1 MKTGKI
7 LYIHIIGLWG
17 IKDIETKFDP
27 NVNIFI
33 GPNGSNKTV
42 FLNLLEAALNV
53 DLEILCNT
61 DFKRI
66 EIHIDADVLVLIIE
80 NIASEDSTTTIKYSL
95 DDDEFLLQMMPFRMR
110 RLHRYEEPQENVLRR
125 RLAQI
130 VNISW
135 LSVNRGTTDIQ
146 YLDSREVLER
156 IKNMVDIK
164 IERLVKLLGG
174 YQLQLETE
182 ANTISNDFKK
192 EVMAMMLYNPNI
204 DSYNNDI
211 LKDLSTVDINDL
223 RKQLYKAF
231 STLGIAKENLPS
243 IEMHL
248 RKIRDVLRKMS
259 QINTTLEL
267 NDVFILA
274 LVKRTLS
281 IIDISQNHE
290 RQTKELYTP
299 INNFW
304 KCLMR
309 FMPNK
314 KFVYDNERGILTVTL
329 LEVEHS
335 DVSIP
340 LSALSS
346 GEKQIFI
353 LLTEALL
360 QREKNYLFIA
370 DEPELSLH
378 IKWQKKILPELFAIN
393 PNAQIIVA
401 THSPEVASNYPDKI
415 INMSNIIKNH
425 VQ

>member
-1 MKTGKI
+1 
-7 LYIHIIGLWG
+7 
-17 IKDIETKFDP
+17 
-27 NVNIFI
+27 
-33 GPNGSNKTV
+33 
-42 FLNLLEAALNV
+42 
-53 DLEILCNT
+53 
-61 DFKRI
+61 
-66 EIHIDADVLVLIIE
+66 
-80 NIASEDSTTTIKYSL
+80 
-95 DDDEFLLQMMPFRMR
+95 
-110 RLHRYEEPQENVLRR
+110 
-125 RLAQI
+125 
-130 VNISW
+130 
-135 LSVNRGTTDIQ
+135 
-146 YLDSREVLER
+146 
-156 IKNMVDIK
+156 
-164 IERLVKLLGG
+164 
-174 YQLQLETE
+174 
-182 ANTISNDFKK
+182 
-192 EVMAMMLYNPNI
+192 
-204 DSYNNDI
+204 
-211 LKDLSTVDINDL
+211 
-223 RKQLYKAF
+223 
-231 STLGIAKENLPS
+231 
-243 IEMHL
+243 MHL

-259 QINTTLEL
+259 QIDTTLEL

>member
-66 EIHIDADVLVLIIE
+66 EIHIDADVSILIIE

-192 EVMAMMLYNPNI
+192 EVMAMMLYDPNI

-223 RKQLYKAF
+223 KNQLFKAF
-231 STLGIAKENLPS
+231 STLGIAKENRSS
-243 IEMHL
+243 IEMHIK
-248 RKIRDVLRKMS
+248 KIGDVLQKMS
-259 QINTTLEL
+259 QGKTVLEL

-281 IIDISQNHE
+281 IIDISQSHE

-304 KCLMR
+304 KCLRR

-314 KFVYDNERGILTVTL
+314 KFVYDKERGLLTVTL